1 MSASPQHLSQ
11 HCTVS
16 FYIHNEEPWVALASS
31 LGRCW
36 LFLIDIAQW
45 DGRGRGECWVRWS
58 VICFF
63 VGWMMAGWQ
72 ILLSSLIDLKKKK
85 RNGRCCLIK
94 IDFTLTAINE
104 AERSRKVTIKVT
116 WKNKPVLNRRSGT
129 DSHFLTLQR
138 EQREDERLSSL
149 VLSQIWLGIS
159 PGQLLDIKASLKWRN
174 GVMSLPD
181 NVLMHSYAIHSF
193 STTVLL

>member
-1 MSASPQHLSQ
+1 MSASLQHLSQ

-45 DGRGRGECWVRWS
+45 DGRGRAECWVRWN

-63 VGWMMAGWQ
+63 WWLNDGWLTDFALFTDWP
-72 ILLSSLIDLKKKK
+72 KKKK

-138 EQREDERLSSL
+138 EQREDGRLSSL

>member
-45 DGRGRGECWVRWS
+45 DGRGRAECWVRWN

-63 VGWMMAGWQ
+63 WWLNDGWLTDFALFTDWP
-72 ILLSSLIDLKKKK
+72 KKKK

-138 EQREDERLSSL
+138 EQREDGRLSSL

-174 GVMSLPD
+174 GVMSLQD